1 MARGVVVVSRI
12 RRRSRGADGT
22 DVNIV
27 IAIDGPSGSGKSTV
41 ARGVAV
47 ALGLKVLD
55 TGAMY
60 RAVTLAALETGTPLD
75 DGIACA
81 KLAATH
87 DIKVEAGVTTLDG
100 RDVSAEIRGPEVTQ
114 AVSIIAAH
122 PALRAVL
129 VAQQRAWVAA
139 HGGGVVEGRD
149 IGTVVFPDAVLKVF
163 LTAHDDV
170 RAARRRGDELAA
182 ARPVDV
188 ATVKESLE
196 RRDAIDSG
204 RAASPLMQAEDAL
217 AIDTSNSDADTVVA
231 ELVRTLRE
239 RGIS

>member
-1 MARGVVVVSRI
+1 MN
-12 RRRSRGADGT
+12 T
-22 DVNIV
+22 V

-41 ARGVAV
+41 ARGVAD

-60 RAVTLAALETGTPLD
+60 RAVTLAALEAGTPLD
-75 DGIACA
+75 DGDACA
-81 KLAATH
+81 KLAATR
-87 DIKVEAGVTTLDG
+87 DIRVEAGVTTLDG

-114 AVSIIAAH
+114 AVSTVAAH
-122 PALRAVL
+122 PAVREVL

-139 HGGGVVEGRD
+139 HSGGVVEGRD

-163 LTAHDDV
+163 LTASDAV
-170 RAARRRGDELAA
+170 RAERRRGDELAA
-182 ARPVDV
+182 ARTVDV

-204 RAASPLMQAEDAL
+204 RAASPLLQAEDAL
-217 AIDTSNSDADTVVA
+217 VVDTSNSDADTVVA

-239 RGIS
+239 RGIG